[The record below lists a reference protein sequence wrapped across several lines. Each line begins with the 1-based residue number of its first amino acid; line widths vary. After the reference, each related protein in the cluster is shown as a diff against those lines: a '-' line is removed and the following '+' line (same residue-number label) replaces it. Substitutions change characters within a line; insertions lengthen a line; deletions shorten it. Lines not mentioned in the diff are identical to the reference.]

1 MQVSMM
7 AFLMQVPGRI
17 TGLVKD
23 VLRFL
28 SGDHDVFTRD
38 SRKLRKRLFKA
49 LDRRNAKIKTY
60 KKVLVKLIV
69 QQQKQIHKIHDST
82 RQLNQLEELKYQAA
96 RETKTQI
103 DRLRSKGWAIDVIR
117 QDPVY
122 TRNVLAFQELHQQ
135 VEEHQLRIH
144 AMEEQVHVLVPTI
157 HGHKLRILRLLNEQ
171 REMRHEMDEALFDL
185 VTAKAMISAGDEM
198 LKSTGLEGP
207 PELEQ
212 LRALRHAA
220 RAEARVA
227 RDSKSLAVILA
238 EDLPGFDM
246 LVGLE

>member
-1 MQVSMM
+1 MM
-7 AFLMQVPGRI
+7 DFLLQMFGRI
-17 TGLVKD
+17 AGLFKD

-28 SGDHDVFTRD
+28 RGDHDVFTRD
-38 SRKLRKRLFKA
+38 TRTLRKRLFDA
-49 LDRRNAKIKTY
+49 LDRRSAKIKSY
-60 KKVLVKLIV
+60 KKILVKLIV
-69 QQQKQIHKIHDST
+69 QQQKQVHKIRDLT
-82 RQLNQLEELKYQAA
+82 RQLNQLEALKYRAA

-103 DRLRSKGWAIDVIR
+103 DRLKSKGLAIDVIR

-144 AMEEQVHVLVPTI
+144 AMEEQVQVLVPTI
-157 HGHKLRILRLLNEQ
+157 HGHKLHILRMLNEQ
-171 REMRHEMDEALFDL
+171 REMHHEMDEALFDL
-185 VTAKAMISAGDEM
+185 VTARAMVSAGDEM
-198 LKSTGLEGP
+198 LKSTGLKGS
-207 PELEQ
+207 PELEE

-220 RAEARVA
+220 RAEVRVA
-227 RDSKSLAVILA
+227 RDAKSLAVTGA

>member
-1 MQVSMM
+1 MQVPMM
-7 AFLMQVPGRI
+7 DFLMQVPGRI
-17 TGLVKD
+17 TGLFKD

-28 SGDHDVFTRD
+28 SGDRDVFTRD
-38 SRKLRKRLFKA
+38 SRTLRKRLFKA
-49 LDRRNAKIKTY
+49 LDRRNAKIKSY

-69 QQQKQIHKIHDST
+69 QQQKQVHKIHDST
-82 RQLNQLEELKYQAA
+82 RQLNQLEALKYQAA

-103 DRLRSKGWAIDVIR
+103 DHLKSKGLAIDVIR

-122 TRNVLAFQELHQQ
+122 TRNVLAFQKLHQQ

-157 HGHKLRILRLLNEQ
+157 HGHKLRILRLLNQQ
-171 REMRHEMDEALFDL
+171 REMRHEVDEALFDL

-207 PELEQ
+207 PELEE
-212 LRALRHAA
+212 LRGLRHAA

-227 RDSKSLAVILA
+227 RDSKSLAVTLA
-238 EDLPGFDM
+238 EGLPGFDV